1 LEVTVAI
8 TSKDL
13 AVAQKQLSKSKFAIP
28 YSIEAEIEA
37 HRAVKALEDGLAYA
51 QYVLASRFN

>member
-1 LEVTVAI
+1 
-8 TSKDL
+8 L